1 MRTAACLD
9 EMAPYLFAQIDAKR
23 DALRAQGIDVI
34 SLGIGDPDLPTP
46 PHIVDAMAEAIRKP
60 ANHQYPDYAGSPVFR
75 RACAAYM
82 ADRFG
87 VELDPDAEVLA
98 LIGSKEGI
106 AHLHTAFVDPGDY
119 VLAPSIGYPVYS
131 GGATLQSAR
140 TWFMPMRAEDGFLAD
155 LHTAFVDP
163 GDYVLAPSIGYP
175 VYSGGA
181 TLQSARTW
189 FMPMR
194 AEDGFLAD
202 FEATPP
208 EVLERAKILFLGYP
222 NNPTGACAPVEYLDR
237 AIAFCLEHDLL
248 LAYDNAYV
256 DICFDGY
263 RAPSILERPRAREC
277 CIEFFSLSKSYNMTG
292 WRIAFACGNA
302 QAVAALGTVKNNLDS
317 GQFTAIQEAAA
328 VALTG
333 PQDCVDEMCA
343 LYQRRRD
350 LVVDA
355 LRAIGL
361 ECEAPRATI
370 YVWAR
375 VPDGDTSASFA
386 ERLLERAHV
395 IVTPGSGYGPDGE
408 GYVRISLTTPDERLV
423 EAVRRIKEAM

>member
-9 EMAPYLFAQIDAKR
+9 QMAPYLFAQIDAKR
-23 DALRAQGIDVI
+23 DALRAQGADVI

-46 PHIVDAMAEAIRKP
+46 DHIVDAMAEAIRKP
-60 ANHQYPDYAGSPVFR
+60 ANHQYPDYAGSPAFR
-75 RACAAYM
+75 RACAQYM
-82 ADRFG
+82 AERFG
-87 VELDPDAEVLA
+87 VEVDPDVEVLA

-140 TWFMPMRAEDGFLAD
+140 TWFMPMDAA
-155 LHTAFVDP
+155 
-163 GDYVLAPSIGYP
+163 S
-175 VYSGGA
+175 
-181 TLQSARTW
+181 
-189 FMPMR
+189 
-194 AEDGFLAD
+194 GFLAD
-202 FEATPP
+202 FESTPP
-208 EVLERAKILFLGYP
+208 VVLERAKIMFLGYP
-222 NNPTGACAPVEYLDR
+222 NNPTGACAPDGYLDR

-263 RAPSILERPRAREC
+263 RAPSILERPRAKEC

-292 WRIAFACGNA
+292 WRIAFACGNP

-317 GQFTAIQEAAA
+317 GQFTAVQDAAIA
-328 VALTG
+328 ALTG
-333 PQDCVDEMCA
+333 PQDCVAEMCA

-361 ECEAPRATI
+361 DCEAPKATI

-375 VPDGDTSASFA
+375 VPEGETSESFA
-386 ERLLERAHV
+386 TRLLEQAHV

-408 GYVRISLTTPDERLV
+408 GYVRISLTTPDERLL
-423 EAVRRIKEAM
+423 EAVRRIRELG

>member
-9 EMAPYLFAQIDAKR
+9 QMAPYLFAQIDAKR
-23 DALRAQGIDVI
+23 DALRAQGADVI

-46 PHIVDAMAEAIRKP
+46 DHIVDAMAEAIRKP
-60 ANHQYPDYAGSPVFR
+60 ANHQYPDYAGSPAFR
-75 RACAAYM
+75 RACAQYM
-82 ADRFG
+82 EERFG
-87 VELDPDAEVLA
+87 VEVDPDIEVLA

-140 TWFMPMRAEDGFLAD
+140 TWFMPMDAAG
-155 LHTAFVDP
+155 
-163 GDYVLAPSIGYP
+163 
-175 VYSGGA
+175 
-181 TLQSARTW
+181 
-189 FMPMR
+189 
-194 AEDGFLAD
+194 GFLAD
-202 FEATPP
+202 FESTPP
-208 EVLERAKILFLGYP
+208 EVLEHAKIMFLGYP
-222 NNPTGACAPVEYLDR
+222 NNPTGACAPNEYLDR

-263 RAPSILERPRAREC
+263 RAPSILERPRAKEC

-292 WRIAFACGNA
+292 WRIAFACGNP

-317 GQFTAIQEAAA
+317 GQFTAVQDAAIA
-328 VALTG
+328 ALTG
-333 PQDCVDEMCA
+333 PQDCVAEMCA

-361 ECEAPRATI
+361 DCEAPKATI

-375 VPDGDTSASFA
+375 VPEGETSESFA
-386 ERLLERAHV
+386 TRLLEQAHV

-408 GYVRISLTTPDERLV
+408 GYVRISLTTPDERLL
-423 EAVRRIKEAM
+423 EAVRRIRELG